1 MRANIFSDM
10 TWFTPSVLKLAQL
23 LATLGA
29 VYGYVHTSGLK
40 ARQISAHEMSTSY
53 DYIVVGG
60 GQSGLVVANRLS
72 ENPNRSV
79 LVVEY
84 GYFDDN
90 PAQVEPSSS
99 FPVSLPQKDL
109 FNATSVP
116 QPGLNNRLGQ
126 VLAAAVVGGGSTIN
140 GMVFDRGSAED
151 YDIWERFGN
160 PGWGWKH
167 LLPYFKKSTTFTPP
181 RPELAREFNITWDA
195 ERAYGNGPI
204 RANFPDWQ
212 WPTLKIQWDA
222 WREIGMPV
230 NVEGAAGDA
239 WGAYWTPSSMDTSYR
254 RSYSRTGY
262 WDPASTRKNLDLL
275 IGYRVNEV
283 LFNSGKRATA
293 VTIQERDTP
302 NNASRITV
310 RATREII
317 LCAGWL
323 HTPQI
328 LQRSGLGPR
337 ARLEEAGVE
346 VLVDLPG
353 VGSNLQDHPA
363 FIIDYQYLTDL
374 FPNPSSLTDNTT
386 FAAWANEQWI
396 QRRGPLSMGITNSLV
411 TAPLVTLP
419 NYHTVLQKGYTQDVE
434 AYLPKTYSAQQVKS
448 FITQRD
454 ILLASF
460 PRLNNGVV
468 EMIFAGQPGTFI
480 ILMKPLSRGTTLLN
494 TTDVYAE
501 PIIDYN
507 TNINPVDLDIMVST
521 IMLYRRWMSTKA
533 MERLTPVETFPGL
546 NVTTNEQIIASL
558 KNTMQSGVG
567 HSCCTAAMSPRELS
581 GVVAPD
587 LTVYGVIGLSI
598 GDLSVVPIIPATHTC
613 ATVYAIAEK
622 AADLIKARH
631 AS

>member
-1 MRANIFSDM
+1 MA
-10 TWFTPSVLKLAQL
+10 WLTPTVLKLTQL
-23 LATLGA
+23 LAALGA
-29 VYGYVHTSGLK
+29 ALGAAYGYVHTTDLK
-40 ARQISAHEMSTSY
+40 ARQTPAHELSASY

-99 FPVSLPQKDL
+99 VPGTWLQKNL

-126 VLAAAVVGGGSTIN
+126 VYAAAVVGGGSTIN

-160 PGWGWKH
+160 PSWGWED
-167 LLPYFKKSTTFTPP
+167 LLSYFKKSTTFTPP

-204 RANFPDWQ
+204 QANFPDWQ

-222 WREIGMPV
+222 LKEIGMPM

-239 WGAYWTPSSMDTSYR
+239 WGAYWTPSAMDASYR

-262 WDPASTRKNLDLL
+262 WVPASSRKNLHLL
-275 IGYRVNEV
+275 IGHRVNEV
-283 LFNSGKRATA
+283 LFNSRKRATA

-302 NNASRITV
+302 NDAPRITV
-310 RATREII
+310 KATREIV

-323 HTPQI
+323 HTPHI
-328 LQRSGLGPR
+328 LQRSGLGPQE
-337 ARLEEAGVE
+337 RLEEAGIE

-363 FIIDYQYLTDL
+363 FTIEYQYLTDL
-374 FPNPSSLTDNTT
+374 FPNPSSLTDNAT
-386 FAAWANEQWI
+386 FSVWANEQWT
-396 QRRGPLSMGITNSLV
+396 QRRGPMSLGITNSLV

-419 NYHTVLQKGYTQDVE
+419 SYRTILRKGYTQNVE

-448 FITQRD
+448 FITQRN
-454 ILLASF
+454 ILLSSF

-468 EMIFAGQPGTFI
+468 EIIFAGKPGTWI
-480 ILMKPLSRGTTLLN
+480 IFMKPLSRGTALLN
-494 TTDVYAE
+494 TTDIYAE

-507 TNINPVDLDIMVST
+507 TNINPVDLDIMVSAIT
-521 IMLYRRWMSTKA
+521 LYRRWMSSKA
-533 MERLTPVETFPGL
+533 MEQLTPVETFPGL

-558 KNTMQSGVG
+558 KNTMGSGVG
-567 HSCCTAAMSPRELS
+567 HSCCTAAMAPRELS

-587 LTVYGVIGLSI
+587 LTVYGVTGLSI
-598 GDLSVVPIIPATHTC
+598 GDLSIVPIIPATHTC

-622 AADLIKARH
+622 AADLIKSRH
-631 AS
+631 IS